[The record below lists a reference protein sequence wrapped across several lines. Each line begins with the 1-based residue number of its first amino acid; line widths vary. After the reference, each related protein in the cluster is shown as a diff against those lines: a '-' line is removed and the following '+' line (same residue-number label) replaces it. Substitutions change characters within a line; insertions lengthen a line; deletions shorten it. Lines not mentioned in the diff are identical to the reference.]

1 MEVPKRLSSDTSSS
15 DDRLIVLLPVRPST
29 SASSSMAA
37 QGSTTP
43 RSSPPPMI
51 KPEPDQARPQAPPSG
66 IANQPHPFSTQA
78 SPLHTTMARPSQIPT
93 EHSEVP
99 ASSPHLAGWSS
110 PSHQYQL
117 PSSSS
122 ALPGSPD
129 SSDIPHKQQRM
140 NGSPYMNDPRIMGA
154 FHIAQ
159 SHQYPWLNNYAPQPS
174 VHAAPPPPQRHK
186 SVNTH
191 MARVSPHSCASPL
204 APTHPQVS
212 TLNNSALSSTT
223 WNISVSEHQTVSPAP
238 SERVEAKPQNPFL
251 QQLSSETNPV
261 KLEKGVEKG
270 IDLLKEL
277 QACLDEDQRESRD
290 AAQWLQSIEDVKKEA
305 VRSRTVV
312 GVVGNTGAGK
322 SSVINALLDEER
334 LVPTNCMRACTAVVM
349 ELSYNDSEDEQSRFK
364 ADVEF
369 IKLEDWHKELV
380 TLFDDLLDGSGRIAK
395 ETSNPGKKPILDI
408 EKTTELTCDESPFRQ
423 RSRDRIC
430 KDTCRLPKQDEGPAC
445 CRRHR
450 GSDARCSCEQN
461 PWYH

>member
-1 MEVPKRLSSDTSSS
+1 M
-15 DDRLIVLLPVRPST
+15 
-29 SASSSMAA
+29 
-37 QGSTTP
+37 
-43 RSSPPPMI
+43 
-51 KPEPDQARPQAPPSG
+51 
-66 IANQPHPFSTQA
+66 
-78 SPLHTTMARPSQIPT
+78 
-93 EHSEVP
+93 
-99 ASSPHLAGWSS
+99 
-110 PSHQYQL
+110 
-117 PSSSS
+117 
-122 ALPGSPD
+122 
-129 SSDIPHKQQRM
+129 
-140 NGSPYMNDPRIMGA
+140 
-154 FHIAQ
+154 
-159 SHQYPWLNNYAPQPS
+159 
-174 VHAAPPPPQRHK
+174 
-186 SVNTH
+186 
-191 MARVSPHSCASPL
+191 
-204 APTHPQVS
+204 
-212 TLNNSALSSTT
+212 
-223 WNISVSEHQTVSPAP
+223 SEHQTVSPAP

-395 ETSNPGKKPILDI
+395 ETTNPGKKPILDI